1 MRDVTEIVQECFLR
15 LQLTEEVKKV
25 NAVDV
30 LHLPS
35 LVTGYVECW
44 EIKPIILIHGITKR
58 ITLYMCFDSSFPFS
72 WPDVYLTDKQFDYLT
87 HIGYDDRKLCLFSN
101 EEMVNPQKP
110 GEAIEYSLKRACQLL
125 EENIDGRLNQDFK
138 REILSYWRYP
148 YNKESYN
155 GIGYLLSRS
164 TLSENLRLKACF
176 VNKTL
181 FFYDELDVTANRI
194 LRNIGKESDG
204 QTYDVMFVP
213 KYALPDT
220 PPYNITPT
228 QLKKNAS
235 NYFDK
240 IERFICKNKANYT
253 YLLFPIPN
261 TNSFGAVCIPPTP
274 FDLNGFRPGKIPPL
288 FYWFKL
294 NISQNLNRY
303 TMHPYDI
310 DHISERTSGLVSK
323 KYNYWIGGLG
333 SIGSNLIYFLN
344 SEQNVSFVLADDDTL
359 TIDNIGRH
367 LLGFSSIEKGKADE
381 LKKYICGLRPER
393 EVDAF
398 NDTIEHI
405 LFSEQRNTNTPDALF
420 LCTGNTNA
428 ERYILEKLKDNTN
441 DFPIFI
447 LWLEP
452 YAIAGH
458 MVYINPAH
466 GISSDFLSEL
476 YPYNLIAKSE
486 YDSEDRSFTKRESGC
501 ANTYTN
507 YGGSDVVLFLS
518 AMYPI
523 IQQLLQ
529 EPTKSTFYRWVGNI
543 NIAKEKGILL
553 STQDQLKKGE
563 IQLFRI

>member
-1 MRDVTEIVQECFLR
+1 MRDVTDILQECFIN
-15 LQLTEEVKKV
+15 LQLTEDVTKVNVKKV
-25 NAVDV
+25 
-30 LHLPS
+30 LTSP
-35 LVTGYVECW
+35 LVAAKYIECW
-44 EIKPIILIHGITKR
+44 EVKPLISVSGMAKR
-58 ITLYMCFDSSFPFS
+58 ITLYMCFDSSFPYS
-72 WPDVYLTDKQFDYLT
+72 WPDIYFIDKQYDYLA
-87 HIGYDDRKLCLFSN
+87 HIGYDDRKLCLFPDETMTN
-101 EEMVNPQKP
+101 PQDLEEM
-110 GEAIEYSLKRACQLL
+110 IDDSLKIARQLL
-125 EENIDGRLNQDFK
+125 RKNIEGELNDDFK
-138 REILSYWRYP
+138 HEILSYWRYT
-148 YNKESYN
+148 YDKESY
-155 GIGYLLSRS
+155 IGTGYILSRS
-164 TLSENLRLKACF
+164 TLSENLQLKACL

-204 QTYDVMFVP
+204 QIYDVMFVP
-213 KYALPDT
+213 KYTLPDT
-220 PPYNITPT
+220 PPYNITPAK
-228 QLKKNAS
+228 LKKNTS

-310 DHISERTSGLVSK
+310 DRISERTSGFVSK
-323 KYNYWIGGLG
+323 KRNYWIGGLG

-344 SEQNVSFVLADDDTL
+344 SEQNVSFVLADNDTL

-367 LLGFSSIEKGKADE
+367 LLGFSSIEKGKANE
-381 LKKYICGLRPER
+381 LKKYICSLRPER

-405 LFSEQRNTNTPDALF
+405 LFSEQKNTNTPDALF

-428 ERYILEKLKDNTN
+428 ERYILEKLKDNTKEY
-441 DFPIFI
+441 PIFI

-458 MVYINPAH
+458 MVYINPEH

-476 YPYNLIAKSE
+476 HPYNLIAKSE
-486 YDSEDRSFTKRESGC
+486 YDSEDKSFTKRESGC

-553 STQDQLKKGE
+553 STQDQLKKSE